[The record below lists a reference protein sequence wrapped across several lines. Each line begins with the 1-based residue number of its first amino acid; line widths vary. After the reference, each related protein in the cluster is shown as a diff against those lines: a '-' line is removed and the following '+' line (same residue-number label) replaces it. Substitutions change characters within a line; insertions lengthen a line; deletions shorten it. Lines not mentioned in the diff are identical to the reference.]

1 MKTAIID
8 TATSGDNVI
17 LTGIPGK
24 RFRIYAYILFSAQN
38 NYLIW
43 KSGSTALSGQM
54 HMSAS
59 SSAAIHLGDN
69 WPAGGMPV
77 LQTGVG
83 EDLILYL
90 NGAHNVGGHLTYGE
104 VAV

>member
-24 RFRIYAYILFSAQN
+24 RFRVYAYILFSASN
-38 NYLIW
+38 NYFIW

-77 LQTGVG
+77 LQTEVG
-83 EDLILYL
+83 ENLVLYL

>member
-8 TATSGDNVI
+8 VSTSGNTVI
-17 LTGIPGK
+17 LSGIPGQ
-24 RFRIYAYILFSAQN
+24 RFRVYAYILFSAAN
-38 NYLIW
+38 NYFIW
-43 KSGSTALSGQM
+43 KSGTTALSGQL

-90 NGAHNVGGHLTYGE
+90 HGSHVAGGHFTYGE

>member
-8 TATSGDNVI
+8 ANTSGNYVV

-24 RFRIYAYILFSAQN
+24 RFRVYAYILFTAAN
-38 NYLIW
+38 NYFIW
-43 KSGSTALSGQM
+43 KSGATALSGQL

-59 SSAAIHLGDN
+59 SSAAVHLGDN
-69 WPAGGMPV
+69 WPGGGMPV
-77 LQTGVG
+77 LQTGDG

-90 NGAHNVGGHLTYGE
+90 NGSHVVGGHITYQE
-104 VAV
+104 MSV

>member
-1 MKTAIID
+1 
-8 TATSGDNVI
+8 
-17 LTGIPGK
+17 
-24 RFRIYAYILFSAQN
+24 
-38 NYLIW
+38 
-43 KSGSTALSGQM
+43 
-54 HMSAS
+54 MSAS

-90 NGAHNVGGHLTYGE
+90 NGSHVAGGHLTYGE